1 MANNKIFCNVPWT
14 NLHIYWDGSYG
25 VCCSE
30 KEKPYNTTE
39 HYNLA
44 DMPIDIWYKSTAIQ
58 QFREQILSDT
68 PISGCRACY
77 KEESV
82 GYESRRIKENFK
94 SVIFTELAFDK
105 SFEQSPWH
113 KHFKPNA
120 DLVPIDWHVDFGN
133 ECNLACKMCNANASS
148 AIATVLRRN
157 SLDKTN
163 PKVTWTSNPKAW
175 ANFLTAVDN
184 MPIKRIH
191 VMGGEPTMMKK
202 YVEFIDYLIEKER
215 FEISLSFVTNGTI
228 LNQNLID
235 KLLMFSNVDI
245 EISIEAI
252 DSVNNYIRQGSEITQ
267 LRSNIENIIAQQS
280 NKLQLVLRTVP
291 QLLNISRYADLI
303 RYAWENKLI
312 IEGIPLTQPSFMAIN
327 VLPFEYRQSL
337 VPAFVELEKEI
348 SSNIKFKSIQNGR
361 SIGNLPEKLSR
372 ECSGM
377 INLLRLAEPSD
388 VDKLRSDLIDH
399 CYFWDKEYNL
409 TISSIVELEQMFIE
423 WGYNV

>member
-1 MANNKIFCNVPWT
+1 
-14 NLHIYWDGSYG
+14 
-25 VCCSE
+25 
-30 KEKPYNTTE
+30 
-39 HYNLA
+39 
-44 DMPIDIWYKSTAIQ
+44 
-58 QFREQILSDT
+58 
-68 PISGCRACY
+68 
-77 KEESV
+77 
-82 GYESRRIKENFK
+82 
-94 SVIFTELAFDK
+94 
-105 SFEQSPWH
+105 
-113 KHFKPNA
+113 
-120 DLVPIDWHVDFGN
+120 
-133 ECNLACKMCNANASS
+133 
-148 AIATVLRRN
+148 
-157 SLDKTN
+157 
-163 PKVTWTSNPKAW
+163 
-175 ANFLTAVDN
+175 
-184 MPIKRIH
+184 
-191 VMGGEPTMMKK
+191 
-202 YVEFIDYLIEKER
+202 
-215 FEISLSFVTNGTI
+215 LSFVTNGTI